1 MKKNY
6 VFAGI
11 IILVIIVAAISLYVL
26 QNRKSSEENQK
37 VDEGQNNALESNE
50 KVDEPSVET
59 IDLKPVNNR
68 GGSGTANRNYNGT
81 NFVHLIVA
89 QLDKPAAGK
98 FYEGW
103 LVKNG
108 PEPKYLSTGRLEK
121 NGTEYALLFTNKT
134 DYPGYNGVVITEE
147 TERPGLDGKPED
159 HVLEGSF

>member
-6 VFAGI
+6 VLVGI
-11 IILVIIVAAISLYVL
+11 VLMVITVAAISLFVL
-26 QNRKSSEENQK
+26 QNRKSKEENQK
-37 VDEGQNNALESNE
+37 ADEAQNNALESHE

-81 NFVHLIVA
+81 NFVHLVVA
-89 QLDKPAAGK
+89 ELDKPAAGK

-103 LVKNG
+103 IVKDG
-108 PEPKYLSTGRLEK
+108 PEPKYVSTGRLEK
-121 NGTEYALLFTNKT
+121 NGNEYALLFTNKT
-134 DYPGYNGVVITEE
+134 DYSDYRGVVITEE
-147 TERPGLDGKPED
+147 TESLGLDGKIED